1 MKETPVS
8 NCEKQFLLE
17 GLWEGKRLDGRGT
30 FEERKLEIVFGR
42 DYGSCQVRLGETKV
56 QASVSTSVTEP
67 RVTRPNEGVLMVYVD
82 LSPMAAPKFEVG
94 RLSEEGV
101 ELNRTVERCLKE
113 SRCLDL
119 ESLCIVSEEK
129 VWSVRL
135 DIQILNHC
143 GNLSDAASI
152 AGLAALCHARR
163 PDVSLQGDEVTIHSP
178 HEKDPIPL
186 AVHHH
191 PVTSTF
197 AMFQMP
203 GQSDTMIV
211 CDPSL
216 LEEECSRGKMI
227 IGVNAYREVCTLHL
241 AGQVIIDKKLVIRL
255 SHTAAEKSKK
265 IVEKIKQALAE
276 EEERRKRGI
285 IRGFAGALKA
295 QSILQSSADKKTVD
309 FSNITRAAQAVIE
322 NTEEIQEVKC
332 EVRKTKNNV
341 VEIVPKTMEADDDD
355 DEEMEESDSDLEI
368 IAEKSKEQ
376 VLKEKTTNH
385 VDNDDDSEEESTVTL
400 RKI

>member
-17 GLWEGKRLDGRGT
+17 GLWEGKRMDGRGM
-30 FEERKLEIVFGR
+30 FEERNLEIVFGK
-42 DYGSCQVRLGETKV
+42 DYGSCQVSLGKTKV
-56 QASVSTSVTEP
+56 QANVSTSVTEP
-67 RVTRPNEGVLMVYVD
+67 RVTRPNEGILMVYVD
-82 LSPMAAPKFEVG
+82 LSPIAAPKFEVG
-94 RLSEEGV
+94 RLTDEGV
-101 ELNRTVERCLKE
+101 ELNRTIERCLKE

-163 PDVSLQGDEVTIHSP
+163 PDVSLQGDEVTIHPP

-203 GQSDTMIV
+203 GQSDTMMIV

-216 LEEECSRGKMI
+216 LEEDCSKGKMI

-255 SHTAAEKSKK
+255 AHTAAEKSKK
-265 IVEKIKQALAE
+265 IVEKIKQSLAE
-276 EEERRKRGI
+276 EEERRKKGI

-295 QSILQSSADKKTVD
+295 QSILHSAASKKTVD
-309 FSNITRAAQAVIE
+309 FSNIAKTAQRVIE
-322 NTEEIQEVKC
+322 DTPEVM
-332 EVRKTKNNV
+332 EVECKVTKTKDIL
-341 VEIVPKTMEADDDD
+341 ELVPDTMESDNAED
-355 DEEMEESDSDLEI
+355 SDSDIEMVG
-368 IAEKSKEQ
+368 EKSKEE
-376 VLKEKTTNH
+376 VMKEKITDH
-385 VDNDDDSEEESTVTL
+385 VDIDDDSEEEGTMTL
-400 RKI
+400 TAV